1 MILAD
6 FQKKAVDDLS
16 KTFFNLWQTKN
27 YQLPLVFK
35 APTGAGKTIM
45 MADFLRTLDGN
56 YHFDDD
62 KAYIW
67 ISFGGDE
74 SYLQSK
80 EKLYKYFN
88 NGTDMTLRDKNDLS
102 LKELPKNNIFFINW
116 SKIKADKKE
125 GRVLR
130 KDCELTSGDY
140 GVFDEFIIN
149 TKSKRDLILI
159 IDEAHTETNTT
170 LANEVIDLIN
180 PRIIIKV
187 TATPKNLPNISDV
200 THHKA
205 GFIEVLEDEVIESGL
220 IKKSLIIQTEEEIK
234 AIANQ
239 NLSEDELMIELAIK
253 KRDELKKIYDEEN
266 FDINPL
272 VLIQLPS
279 DMNEKEEVTTNKK
292 LVVLNYLKQ
301 KGVLDNEVA
310 IWLSNE
316 KKNLD
321 FITLNNNEVNFM
333 LFKVAPATGWDCP
346 RASILVMFR
355 EIKSPSFHTQII
367 GRVKRMPQAKHYEN
381 EVLNKA
387 YIYTNYNKS
396 HIRDIKEAN
405 ENKLP
410 IFFTK
415 LKDEISHITLQSIYH
430 NRVDFNTLSPETM
443 WQKYMLNT
451 LDNYKSEIE
460 KKIDFEVFN
469 ISNKIVV
476 DATISSFDG
485 FIVQLKQK
493 ANETNFAFSRN
504 DIEKLYNLL
513 CFEELEKQENDSAK
527 YNPSRSWSALKKAL
541 NVWFSKTFRID
552 REKFYLIIVNDLLKN
567 DSSLKVVINEALVG
581 FRKEY
586 EIKLKEKDG
595 KELMNVTIPQ
605 NELSFTDDF
614 EELKV
619 TKNVYERF
627 FNRKKYKG
635 KENEENFIKFLETQ
649 ERIFWWHKQNDSGK
663 ENFAIEYFD
672 SQEQKKRLFYPDFL
686 IMTNENR
693 LFIVD
698 TKKGDTAKSI
708 ETKDK
713 AEALQK
719 WIKENQKNYNFEI
732 IGGIVIFE
740 HPSWKINQSK
750 IYIHNGNFVKLEFQQ
765 HFPLPNY

>member
-6 FQKKAVDDLS
+6 FQKKAVDNLTRS
-16 KTFFNLWQTKN
+16 FLTLWQTTN

-45 MADFLRTLDGN
+45 MAEFLRTLDGN

-67 ISFGGDE
+67 ISFGGDD

-116 SKIKADKKE
+116 SKIKSSTKDGK
-125 GRVLR
+125 VLR

-149 TKSKRDLILI
+149 TKNKRDLILI

-170 LANEVIDLIN
+170 LANEVVDLIN

-187 TATPKNLPNISDV
+187 TATPKNIPNSEDISDN
-200 THHKA
+200 KA
-205 GFIEVLEDEVIESGL
+205 AFVKVQEDEVINSGL
-220 IKKSLIIQTEEEIK
+220 IKKSLIIQTHEEIES
-234 AIANQ
+234 IQNQ
-239 NLSEDELMIELAIK
+239 NLSVDELMLELAIK
-253 KRDELKKIYDEEN
+253 KRDELKKIYEKEN
-266 FDINPL
+266 LDINPL
-272 VLIQLPS
+272 VLIQLPN

-292 LVVLNYLKQ
+292 LVVSNYLKQ
-301 KGVLDNEVA
+301 RGVLDEELA

-355 EIKSPSFHTQII
+355 EIKSPTFHTQII
-367 GRVKRMPQAKHYEN
+367 GRIKRMPEAKHYEN

-410 IFFTK
+410 INFTK
-415 LKDEISHITLQSIYH
+415 LKDGISQITLQSVYH

-451 LDNYKSEIE
+451 LDKYKNEIE
-460 KKIDFEVFN
+460 KKIDFNISN

-485 FIVQLKQK
+485 FMLQLKQK

-513 CFEELEKQENDSAK
+513 CFEELEKQENDTAK

-541 NVWFSKTFRID
+541 NVWFNKRFQLH
-552 REKFYLIIVNDLLKN
+552 REKFYLIIVNDLLKS
-567 DSSLKVVINEALVG
+567 DSFLKVVINEALIG

-595 KELMNVTIPQ
+595 KELVNVIIPQ
-605 NELSFTDDF
+605 KELGFTDDF
-614 EELKV
+614 EEIEV
-619 TKNVYERF
+619 YKNVYERF

-635 KENEENFIKFLETQ
+635 KENEENFIKYLEEQ
-649 ERIFWWHKQNDSGK
+649 KNILWWHKQNDNGK

-672 SQEQKKRLFYPDFL
+672 SQENKERLFYPDFL
-686 IMTNENR
+686 IMTKENK
-693 LFIVD
+693 LFILD

-719 WIKENQKNYNFEI
+719 WIKEHQNNYDFEI
-732 IGGIVIFE
+732 FGGIVIFE
-740 HPSWKINQSK
+740 HPNWKINKSEK
-750 IYIHNGNFVKLEFQQ
+750 YDYSNINIWEKMEF
-765 HFPLPNY
+765 

>member
-1 MILAD
+1 MIIAD
-6 FQKKAVDDLS
+6 FQKKAVDSLTKS
-16 KTFFNLWQTKN
+16 FLTLWQTNN
-27 YQLPLVFK
+27 YKLPLVFK
-35 APTGAGKTIM
+35 APTGSGKTIM
-45 MADFLRTLDGN
+45 MAEFLRILDGN

-67 ISFGGDE
+67 ISFGGDD

-116 SKIKADKKE
+116 SKIKSSTKDGK
-125 GRVLR
+125 VLR
-130 KDCELTSGDY
+130 KESELTSGDY
-140 GVFDEFIIN
+140 GIFDEFIIN
-149 TKSKRDLILI
+149 TKNKRDLILI
-159 IDEAHTETNTT
+159 IDEAHTETSTT
-170 LANEVIDLIN
+170 LAEEVIDLIN

-187 TATPKNLPNISDV
+187 TATPKNIPNGSDLV
-200 THHKA
+200 NHKA
-205 GFIEVLEDEVIESGL
+205 GYVEVLEDEVINSGL
-220 IKKSLIIQTEEEIK
+220 IKKSLIIQTQEEIET
-234 AIANQ
+234 IQNQ
-239 NLSEDELMIELAIK
+239 NLSEDELMVELAIK
-253 KRDELKKIYDEEN
+253 KREELQRVYKEQN
-266 FDINPL
+266 LDINPL

-301 KGVLDNEVA
+301 RGVLDEEVA

-321 FITLNNNEVNFM
+321 SITLNNSEINFM

-367 GRVKRMPQAKHYEN
+367 GRIKRMPEAKHYEN

-396 HIRDIKEAN
+396 HIRDIKDAN

-410 IFFTK
+410 IYFTK
-415 LKDEISHITLQSIYH
+415 LKDRISPITLQSVYY

-451 LDNYKSEIE
+451 LDKYKNKIE
-460 KKIDFEVFN
+460 EKIDFDVFN

-513 CFEELEKQENDSAK
+513 CFEELEKQENDTAK

-541 NVWFSKTFRID
+541 NVWFNKRLKIH

-567 DSSLKVVINEALVG
+567 DSFLKIVINEALVG

-595 KELMNVTIPQ
+595 KEIVNVTIPQ
-605 NELSFTDDF
+605 NELSFTDNF
-614 EELKV
+614 EELEV

-635 KENEENFIKFLETQ
+635 KENEEDFIKFLEVQ
-649 ERIFWWHKQNDSGK
+649 ENILWWHKQNDSGK

-672 SQEQKKRLFYPDFL
+672 SQENKERLFYPDFL
-686 IMTNENR
+686 IMTKENN

-708 ETKDK
+708 ETKNK

-719 WIKENQKNYNFEI
+719 WIRENQKNYDFGI
-732 IGGIVIFE
+732 FGGIVVFE
-740 HPSWKINQSK
+740 YPVWKINSNK
-750 IYIHNGNFVKLEFQQ
+750 IYEYKSEKFNKLIF
-765 HFPLPNY
+765 N

>member
-6 FQKKAVDDLS
+6 FQKKAVDNLT
-16 KTFFNLWQTKN
+16 KIFLTLWQTTN

-45 MADFLRTLDGN
+45 MAEFLRTLDGN

-67 ISFGGDE
+67 ISFGGDD

-80 EKLYKYFN
+80 KKLYKYFN

-116 SKIKADKKE
+116 SKIKSSTKDGK
-125 GRVLR
+125 VLR
-130 KDCELTSGDY
+130 KDCELTNGEY

-149 TKSKRDLILI
+149 TKNKRDLILI
-159 IDEAHTETNTT
+159 IDEAHTETTTT
-170 LANEVIDLIN
+170 LASEVIDLIN

-187 TATPKNLPNISDV
+187 TATPKNIPNGSDLV
-200 THHKA
+200 NNKA
-205 GFIEVLEDEVIESGL
+205 GYVEVIEDEVINSGL
-220 IKKSLIIQTEEEIK
+220 IKKSLIIQTQEEIDS
-234 AIANQ
+234 IQNQ
-239 NLSEDELMIELAIK
+239 NLNEDELMVELAIK
-253 KRDELKKIYDEEN
+253 KKEELKKNYSTQN
-266 FDINPL
+266 LDINPL

-279 DMNEKEEVTTNKK
+279 DMNEKEEVITNKK

-301 KGVLDNEVA
+301 RGVLDEEIA
-310 IWLSNE
+310 IWLSKE

-321 FITLNNNEVNFM
+321 YITINNNEVNFM

-367 GRVKRMPQAKHYEN
+367 GRVKRMPEAKHYEN

-405 ENKLP
+405 ENKIP
-410 IFFTK
+410 IHFTK
-415 LKDEISHITLQSIYH
+415 LKDEIFQVTLQSIYH

-443 WQKYMLNT
+443 WQEYMLKT
-451 LDNYKSEIE
+451 LDKYKREIE
-460 KKIDFEVFN
+460 INLDFKVTN
-469 ISNKIVV
+469 ISNKIVI
-476 DATISSFDG
+476 DATINSFDG
-485 FIVQLKQK
+485 FMVQLKQK
-493 ANETNFAFSRN
+493 AHETDFNFSRN

-513 CFEELEKQENDSAK
+513 CFEELEKQENDTAK

-541 NVWFSKTFRID
+541 NVWFNKKFQLH

-567 DSSLKVVINEALVG
+567 DSFLKVVINEALIG

-595 KELMNVTIPQ
+595 KELVNVTIPQ
-605 NELSFTDDF
+605 KELSFTDDF
-614 EELKV
+614 EEIV
-619 TKNVYERF
+619 VFKNVYERF

-635 KENEENFIKFLETQ
+635 KENEEEFINYLEKQ
-649 ERIFWWHKQNDSGK
+649 HNIFWWHKQNDSGK

-672 SQEQKKRLFYPDFL
+672 SQEQKERLFYPDFL
-686 IMTNENR
+686 IMTQDNK

-719 WIKENQKNYNFEI
+719 WILENQKFYSFEI
-732 IGGIVIFE
+732 IGGIVVCEYPNWVINRNKKYLYKENNEKLIF
-740 HPSWKINQSK
+740 
-750 IYIHNGNFVKLEFQQ
+750 
-765 HFPLPNY
+765 

>member
-6 FQKKAVDDLS
+6 FQKKAVDGLS

-45 MADFLRTLDGN
+45 MAEFLRTLDGN

-67 ISFGGDE
+67 ISFGGDD

-80 EKLYKYFN
+80 EKFYKYFN

-116 SKIKADKKE
+116 SKIKSSTKD

-130 KDCELTSGDY
+130 KDCELTNGDY

-149 TKSKRDLILI
+149 TKNKRDLILI
-159 IDEAHTETNTT
+159 IDEAHTETSTN
-170 LANEVIDLIN
+170 LAQEVIDLIN

-200 THHKA
+200 TNHKA
-205 GFIEVLEDEVIESGL
+205 GFVEVLEEEVIESGL
-220 IKKSLIIQTEEEIK
+220 IKKSLIIQTHEEIE
-234 AIANQ
+234 AMQNQ
-239 NLSEDELMIELAIK
+239 NLSEDELMVELAIK
-253 KRDELKKIYDEEN
+253 KRDELKKIYEEQN
-266 FDINPL
+266 LDINPL

-292 LVVLNYLKQ
+292 LLVLNYLKQ
-301 KGVLDNEVA
+301 KGVLDEEIA

-367 GRVKRMPQAKHYEN
+367 GRIKRMPEAKHYEN
-381 EVLNKA
+381 EILNKA

-396 HIRDIKEAN
+396 HIRDLKESS
-405 ENKLP
+405 ENKIP
-410 IFFTK
+410 IHFAK
-415 LKDEISHITLQSIYH
+415 LKDSIGQITLQSIYH

-443 WQKYMLNT
+443 WQQYMLKT
-451 LDNYKSEIE
+451 LDEHKSQIE
-460 KKIDFEVFN
+460 KNVDFKAVKIL
-469 ISNKIVV
+469 NKIVV
-476 DATISSFDG
+476 DATINSFDG
-485 FIVQLKQK
+485 FMLQLKQN
-493 ANETNFAFSRN
+493 ANETDFTFSRN

-513 CFEELEKQENDSAK
+513 CFEELEKQENNTAK

-541 NVWFSKTFRID
+541 NVWFSKRFILH
-552 REKFYLIIVNDLLKN
+552 RENFYLIIVNDLLKN
-567 DSSLKVVINEALVG
+567 DSYLKQVISKALIG
-581 FRKEY
+581 FRNEY

-595 KELMNVTIPQ
+595 KELVYVLIPQ
-605 NELSFTDDF
+605 DEISFTDDY
-614 EELKV
+614 EELNAA
-619 TKNVYERF
+619 KNVYDKF
-627 FNRKKYKG
+627 YNRKSYKG
-635 KENEENFIKFLETQ
+635 KDNEENFIKFLEDQ
-649 ERIFWWHKQNDSGK
+649 SNVFWWHKQSDSGK
-663 ENFAIEYFD
+663 ENFAVEYFD
-672 SQEQKKRLFYPDFL
+672 TQENKDRLFYPDFL
-686 IMTNENR
+686 IMTNDNK
-693 LFIVD
+693 LFILD
-698 TKKGDTAKSI
+698 TKNGDTAKSI
-708 ETKDK
+708 ETKSK

-719 WIKENQKNYNFEI
+719 WIINNQVKYDFEI
-732 IGGIVIFE
+732 MGGIVIFE
-740 HPSWKINQSK
+740 YPNWKINCKNQYIFENLLDWQSVDFLK
-750 IYIHNGNFVKLEFQQ
+750 
-765 HFPLPNY
+765 

>member
-45 MADFLRTLDGN
+45 MAEFLRTLDGN

-62 KAYIW
+62 KAYVW

-88 NGTDMTLRDKNDLS
+88 NGVDMTLRDKNDLS

-116 SKIKADKKE
+116 SKIKSSTKDGK
-125 GRVLR
+125 VLR

-187 TATPKNLPNISDV
+187 TATPKNLPNISDI

-205 GFIEVLEDEVIESGL
+205 GFIEVLEDEVINSGL
-220 IKKSLIIQTEEEIK
+220 IKKSLIIQTQEEIES
-234 AIANQ
+234 IANQ
-239 NLSEDELMIELAIK
+239 NLSEDELMVELAIK

-266 FDINPL
+266 LDINPL

-415 LKDEISHITLQSIYH
+415 LKDEVSQITLRSVYH
-430 NRVDFNTLSPETM
+430 NRVDFNTLSPENM
-443 WQKYMLNT
+443 WQQYMLNT

-485 FIVQLKQK
+485 FMVQLKQK
-493 ANETNFAFSRN
+493 ANETNFTFSRN

-513 CFEELEKQENDSAK
+513 CFEELEKQENDIAK

-541 NVWFSKTFRID
+541 NVWFNKRFQLH

-567 DSSLKVVINEALVG
+567 DSFLKIVINEALIG

-595 KELMNVTIPQ
+595 KEFVNVTIPQ
-605 NELSFTDDF
+605 KELSFTDDF

-619 TKNVYERF
+619 SKNVYERF
-627 FNRKKYKG
+627 YNRKKYKG
-635 KENEENFIKFLETQ
+635 KDNEEDFIKFLEVQ
-649 ERIFWWHKQNDSGK
+649 ENIFWWHKQNDSGK

-672 SQEQKKRLFYPDFL
+672 SQEQKERLFYPDFL
-686 IMTNENR
+686 IMTKENR

-698 TKKGDTAKSI
+698 TKKGDTAKAI

-713 AEALQK
+713 AETLQK
-719 WIKENQKNYNFEI
+719 WIKENQKNYDFEI
-732 IGGIVIFE
+732 TGGIVIFE
-740 HPSWKINQSK
+740 HPSWKINQNEKYEYSNISGWKK
-750 IYIHNGNFVKLEFQQ
+750 IEF
-765 HFPLPNY
+765 

>member
-6 FQKKAVDDLS
+6 FQKKAVDGLS

-45 MADFLRTLDGN
+45 MAEFLRTLDGN
-56 YHFDDD
+56 YHFNDD

-67 ISFGGDE
+67 ISFGGDD

-116 SKIKADKKE
+116 SKIKSSTKDGK
-125 GRVLR
+125 VLR

-140 GVFDEFIIN
+140 GIFDEFIIN
-149 TKSKRDLILI
+149 TKNKRDLILI
-159 IDEAHTETNTT
+159 IDEAHTETNTN
-170 LANEVIDLIN
+170 LAQEVIDLIN

-200 THHKA
+200 IHHKA
-205 GFIEVLEDEVIESGL
+205 GFIEVLEDEVINSGL
-220 IKKSLIIQTEEEIK
+220 IKKSLIIQTQEEIEST
-234 AIANQ
+234 Q
-239 NLSEDELMIELAIK
+239 GQDLTEDELMVELAIK
-253 KRDELKKIYDEEN
+253 KRDELKNIYKKQN
-266 FDINPL
+266 LDINPL
-272 VLIQLPS
+272 VLIQLPN

-292 LVVLNYLKQ
+292 LVVLNYLRQ
-301 KGVLDNEVA
+301 NGVIDEEIA

-333 LFKVAPATGWDCP
+333 LFKAAVATGWDCP
-346 RASILVMFR
+346 RASILVMYR
-355 EIKSPSFHTQII
+355 EIKSPSFHTQVI
-367 GRVKRMPQAKHYEN
+367 GRIKRMPEAKHYEN

-405 ENKLP
+405 ENKFP
-410 IFFTK
+410 IYFTK
-415 LKDEISHITLQSIYH
+415 LKDGISQIKLESVYH
-430 NRVDFNTLSPETM
+430 NRVDFNTLSPENM

-460 KKIDFEVFN
+460 KKIDFQVSN

-485 FIVQLKQK
+485 FMIQLKQK
-493 ANETNFAFSRN
+493 ANETNFTFSRN

-513 CFEELEKQENDSAK
+513 CFEELEKQENDTAK
-527 YNPSRSWSALKKAL
+527 YNSSRSWSALKKAL
-541 NVWFSKTFRID
+541 NVWFNKRFQLH

-567 DSSLKVVINEALVG
+567 DSFLKVVINEALIG

-595 KELMNVTIPQ
+595 KEFVNVTIPQ
-605 NELSFTDDF
+605 KEVSFTDDF

-619 TKNVYERF
+619 NKNVYERF

-635 KENEENFIKFLETQ
+635 KENEEDFIKYLENQ
-649 ERIFWWHKQNDSGK
+649 KNILWWHKQSDSGK
-663 ENFAIEYFD
+663 ENFSIEYFD
-672 SQEQKKRLFYPDFL
+672 TQEQKMRLFYPDFL
-686 IMTNENR
+686 VMTNDNK
-693 LFIVD
+693 LYIVD

-713 AEALQK
+713 AETLQQ
-719 WIKENQKNYNFEI
+719 WIKENQKNYKFKIE
-732 IGGIVIFE
+732 GGIVIYE
-740 HPSWKINQSK
+740 HPNWKINQNDKYKFNDESNWK
-750 IYIHNGNFVKLEFQQ
+750 NI
-765 HFPLPNY
+765 

>member
-1 MILAD
+1 MILSD
-6 FQKKAVDDLS
+6 FQKKAVDNLTKS
-16 KTFFNLWQTKN
+16 FLTLWQTNN

-116 SKIKADKKE
+116 SKIKSSTKDGK
-125 GRVLR
+125 VLR

-149 TKSKRDLILI
+149 TKNKRDLILI
-159 IDEAHTETNTT
+159 IDEAHTETSTT
-170 LANEVIDLIN
+170 LANEVVNLIN

-187 TATPKNLPNISDV
+187 TATPKNIPNSEDISDN
-200 THHKA
+200 KA
-205 GFIEVLEDEVIESGL
+205 GFVKVQEDEVINSGL
-220 IKKSLIIQTEEEIK
+220 IKKSLIIQTHEEIES
-234 AIANQ
+234 IQ
-239 NLSEDELMIELAIK
+239 GQDLTEDELMVELAIK
-253 KRDELKKIYDEEN
+253 KRDELKKIYAEQN
-266 FDINPL
+266 LDINPL

-301 KGVLDNEVA
+301 KGVLDEEVA

-367 GRVKRMPQAKHYEN
+367 GRVKRMPEAKHYEN
-381 EVLNKA
+381 EILNKA

-415 LKDEISHITLQSIYH
+415 LKDEVSQIILQSVYH

-443 WQKYMLNT
+443 WQEYMLKT
-451 LDNYKSEIE
+451 LDKHKSKIE
-460 KKIDFEVFN
+460 EKIDFEVSN
-469 ISNKIVV
+469 ILNKIIV

-493 ANETNFAFSRN
+493 ANETNFSFSRN

-513 CFEELEKQENDSAK
+513 CFEELEKQENDIAK

-541 NVWFSKTFRID
+541 NVWFNKRFQLH

-567 DSSLKVVINEALVG
+567 DSFLKVVINEALIG

-586 EIKLKEKDG
+586 EIKLKEKES
-595 KELMNVTIPQ
+595 KELVNAIIPQ
-605 NELSFTDDF
+605 KELSFTDDF
-614 EELKV
+614 EELEV

-635 KENEENFIKFLETQ
+635 KENEENFMKFLETQ
-649 ERIFWWHKQNDSGK
+649 ENILWWHKQSDSGK

-672 SQEQKKRLFYPDFL
+672 SQEQKERLFYPDFL
-686 IMTNENR
+686 IMTKENR
-693 LFIVD
+693 FFIVD
-698 TKKGDTAKSI
+698 SKKGDTAKSI

-719 WIKENQKNYNFEI
+719 WIKEHQNNYDFEI
-732 IGGIVIFE
+732 FGGIVMFE
-740 HPSWKINQSK
+740 HPSWKINQREEYDYSNINIWEK
-750 IYIHNGNFVKLEFQQ
+750 MEF
-765 HFPLPNY
+765 

>member
-45 MADFLRTLDGN
+45 MAEFLRTLDGN

-116 SKIKADKKE
+116 SKIKSSTKDGK
-125 GRVLR
+125 VLR

-187 TATPKNLPNISDV
+187 TATPKNIPNSEDISDN
-200 THHKA
+200 KA
-205 GFIEVLEDEVIESGL
+205 GFVKVKEDEVINSGL

-239 NLSEDELMIELAIK
+239 NLSEDELMVELAIK
-253 KRDELKKIYDEEN
+253 KRDELKKIYKEEN
-266 FDINPL
+266 LDINPL

-279 DMNEKEEVTTNKK
+279 DMNEKDEVTTNKK

-301 KGVLDNEVA
+301 KSVLDEEVA

-415 LKDEISHITLQSIYH
+415 LKDEISQITLGSIYH
-430 NRVDFNTLSPETM
+430 NRVDFNTLSPENM
-443 WQKYMLNT
+443 WQQYMLNT

-485 FIVQLKQK
+485 FMVQLKQK
-493 ANETNFAFSRN
+493 ANETDFTFSRN

-513 CFEELEKQENDSAK
+513 CFEELEKQENDIAK

-541 NVWFSKTFRID
+541 NVWFNKRFQLH

-567 DSSLKVVINEALVG
+567 DSFLKIVINEALIG

-595 KELMNVTIPQ
+595 KELVNVIIPQ
-605 NELSFTDDF
+605 KELSFTDDF

-619 TKNVYERF
+619 SKNVYERF
-627 FNRKKYKG
+627 YNRKKYKG
-635 KENEENFIKFLETQ
+635 KDNEEDFIKFLEVQ
-649 ERIFWWHKQNDSGK
+649 ENILWWHKQNDSGK

-672 SQEQKKRLFYPDFL
+672 SQEQKERLFYPDFL
-686 IMTNENR
+686 IMTNDNK
-693 LFIVD
+693 LFVVD

-713 AEALQK
+713 AETLQK
-719 WIKENQKNYNFEI
+719 WIKENQKNYDFEI

-740 HPSWKINQSK
+740 HPSWKINQNEKYEYSNISGWKK
-750 IYIHNGNFVKLEFQQ
+750 IEF
-765 HFPLPNY
+765 

>member
-6 FQKKAVDDLS
+6 FQKKAVDSLTKS
-16 KTFFNLWQTKN
+16 FLTLWQTNN

-45 MADFLRTLDGN
+45 MAEFLRTLDGN

-67 ISFGGDE
+67 ISFGGDD

-116 SKIKADKKE
+116 SKIKSSTKDGK
-125 GRVLR
+125 VLR
-130 KDCELTSGDY
+130 KESELTSGDY
-140 GVFDEFIIN
+140 GIFDEFIIN
-149 TKSKRDLILI
+149 TKNKRDLILI
-159 IDEAHTETNTT
+159 IDEAHTETSTT
-170 LANEVIDLIN
+170 LAEEVIDLIN

-187 TATPKNLPNISDV
+187 TATPKNIPNGSDLV
-200 THHKA
+200 NHKA
-205 GFIEVLEDEVIESGL
+205 GYVEVLEDEVINSGL
-220 IKKSLIIQTEEEIK
+220 IKKSLIIQTQEEIET
-234 AIANQ
+234 IQNQ
-239 NLSEDELMIELAIK
+239 NLSEDELMVELAIK
-253 KRDELKKIYDEEN
+253 KREELQRVYKEQN
-266 FDINPL
+266 LDINPL

-301 KGVLDNEVA
+301 RGVLDEEVA

-321 FITLNNNEVNFM
+321 FITSNNNEVNFM

-367 GRVKRMPQAKHYEN
+367 GRIKRMPEAKHYEN

-410 IFFTK
+410 IYFTK
-415 LKDEISHITLQSIYH
+415 LKDRISPITLQSVYY

-451 LDNYKSEIE
+451 LDKYKNKIE
-460 KKIDFEVFN
+460 EKIDFDVSN

-513 CFEELEKQENDSAK
+513 CFEELEKQENDTAK

-541 NVWFSKTFRID
+541 NVWFNKRFSLH

-567 DSSLKVVINEALVG
+567 DSFLKVVINEALIG

-595 KELMNVTIPQ
+595 KEIVNVTIPQ

-614 EELKV
+614 EELEV

-627 FNRKKYKG
+627 FNHKKYKG
-635 KENEENFIKFLETQ
+635 KENEEGFIKFLEVQ
-649 ERIFWWHKQNDSGK
+649 ENILWWHKQNDSGK

-672 SQEQKKRLFYPDFL
+672 SQENKERLFYPDFL
-686 IMTNENR
+686 IMTKENK

-708 ETKDK
+708 ETKNK
-713 AEALQK
+713 VEALQK
-719 WIKENQKNYNFEI
+719 WIRENQKNYDFGI
-732 IGGIVIFE
+732 FGGIVVFE
-740 HPSWKINQSK
+740 YPVWKINSNK
-750 IYIHNGNFVKLEFQQ
+750 IYEYKSEKFNKLIF
-765 HFPLPNY
+765 N

>member
-6 FQKKAVDDLS
+6 FQKKAVDSLTKS
-16 KTFFNLWQTKN
+16 FLTLWQTNN

-45 MADFLRTLDGN
+45 MAEFLRTLDGN

-67 ISFGGDE
+67 ISFGGDD

-116 SKIKADKKE
+116 SKIKSSTKDGK
-125 GRVLR
+125 VLR
-130 KDCELTSGDY
+130 KESELTSGDY

-149 TKSKRDLILI
+149 TKNKRDLILI
-159 IDEAHTETNTT
+159 IDEAHTETSTT
-170 LANEVIDLIN
+170 LAEEVIDLIN

-187 TATPKNLPNISDV
+187 TATPKNIPNGSDLV
-200 THHKA
+200 NHKA
-205 GFIEVLEDEVIESGL
+205 GYVEVLEDEVINSGL
-220 IKKSLIIQTEEEIK
+220 IKKSLIIQTQEEIET
-234 AIANQ
+234 IQNQ
-239 NLSEDELMIELAIK
+239 NLSEDELMVELAIK
-253 KRDELKKIYDEEN
+253 KREELQKIYKEQN

-292 LVVLNYLKQ
+292 LVVLKYLKQ
-301 KGVLDNEVA
+301 RGVLDEEVA

-321 FITLNNNEVNFM
+321 FITSNNNEVNFM

-367 GRVKRMPQAKHYEN
+367 GRIKRMPEAKHYEN

-410 IFFTK
+410 IYFTK
-415 LKDEISHITLQSIYH
+415 LKDVISQITLQSVYH

-451 LDNYKSEIE
+451 LDKYKNKIE
-460 KKIDFEVFN
+460 EKIDFDISN

-513 CFEELEKQENDSAK
+513 CFEELEKQENDTAK

-541 NVWFSKTFRID
+541 NVWFNKRLQIH

-567 DSSLKVVINEALVG
+567 DSFLKIVINEALVG

-595 KELMNVTIPQ
+595 KEIVNVTIPQ

-614 EELKV
+614 EELEV

-627 FNRKKYKG
+627 FNHKKYKG
-635 KENEENFIKFLETQ
+635 KENEEGFIKFLEVQ
-649 ERIFWWHKQNDSGK
+649 ENILWWHKQNDSGK

-672 SQEQKKRLFYPDFL
+672 SQENKERLFYPDFL
-686 IMTNENR
+686 IMTKENK

-708 ETKDK
+708 ETKNK

-719 WIKENQKNYNFEI
+719 WIRENQKNYDFGI
-732 IGGIVIFE
+732 FGGIVVFE
-740 HPSWKINQSK
+740 HPVWKINSNK
-750 IYIHNGNFVKLEFQQ
+750 IYEYKLEEFNKLI
-765 HFPLPNY
+765 FN

>member
-1 MILAD
+1 MILVD
-6 FQKKAVDDLS
+6 FQKKAVDALS
-16 KTFFNLWQTKN
+16 KKFFNLWQTKN
-27 YQLPLVFK
+27 YQLPLIFK

-45 MADFLRTLDGN
+45 MAEFLRTLDGN

-67 ISFGGDE
+67 ISFGGDD

-80 EKLYKYFN
+80 EKFYRYFN

-116 SKIKADKKE
+116 SKIKSSTKD

-130 KDCELTSGDY
+130 KDSELTNGDY

-149 TKSKRDLILI
+149 TKNKRDLILI
-159 IDEAHTETNTT
+159 IDEAHTETSTN
-170 LANEVIDLIN
+170 LAQEVIDLIN
-180 PRIIIKV
+180 PRIIVKV

-200 THHKA
+200 THLKA
-205 GFIEVLEDEVIESGL
+205 GFIEVLEDEVINSGL
-220 IKKSLIIQTEEEIK
+220 IKKSLIIQTQEEIES
-234 AIANQ
+234 IQGQ
-239 NLSEDELMIELAIK
+239 NLSEDKLMVQLAIK
-253 KRDELKKIYDEEN
+253 KRDELKKIYNEQN
-266 FDINPL
+266 LDINPL

-279 DMNEKEEVTTNKK
+279 DMNEKKEVSTNKK
-292 LVVLNYLKQ
+292 LVVLNYLKSE
-301 KGVLDNEVA
+301 GVLDEEIA

-321 FITLNNNEVNFM
+321 FVTLNNNEVNFM

-367 GRVKRMPQAKHYEN
+367 GRVKRMPEAKHYEN

-415 LKDEISHITLQSIYH
+415 LKDEISQISLQSVYH
-430 NRVDFNTLSPETM
+430 NRVDFNTLSPENM

-460 KKIDFEVFN
+460 KKIDFQVSN

-485 FIVQLKQK
+485 FMVQLKQK
-493 ANETNFAFSRN
+493 ANETNFTFSRN

-513 CFEELEKQENDSAK
+513 CFEELEKQENDIAK

-541 NVWFSKTFRID
+541 NVWFNKRFQLH

-567 DSSLKVVINEALVG
+567 DSFLKVVINEALIG

-586 EIKLKEKDG
+586 EIKLKEKEG
-595 KELMNVTIPQ
+595 KELVNVTIPQ
-605 NELSFTDDF
+605 KEVSFSDDF

-619 TKNVYERF
+619 FKNVYERYY
-627 FNRKKYKG
+627 NRKKYKG
-635 KENEENFIKFLETQ
+635 KENEEEFIEYLEKQ
-649 ERIFWWHKQNDSGK
+649 ENILWWHKQSDSGK

-672 SQEQKKRLFYPDFL
+672 SQEQKERLFYPDFL
-686 IMTNENR
+686 IMTKENR

-719 WIKENQKNYNFEI
+719 WIKENKKDYKFKI
-732 IGGIVIFE
+732 LGGIVVFQ
-740 HPSWKINQSK
+740 HPSWKINYSMKYSYLDKNCWDK
-750 IYIHNGNFVKLEFQQ
+750 INF
-765 HFPLPNY
+765 

>member
-6 FQKKAVDDLS
+6 FQKKAVDNLTKS
-16 KTFFNLWQTKN
+16 FLTLWQTTN
-27 YQLPLVFK
+27 YQQPLVFK

-45 MADFLRTLDGN
+45 MAEFLRTLDGN

-67 ISFGGDE
+67 ISFGGDD

-116 SKIKADKKE
+116 SKIKSSTKDGKI
-125 GRVLR
+125 LR
-130 KDCELTSGDY
+130 KDCELTNGDY

-149 TKSKRDLILI
+149 TKNKRDLILI

-170 LANEVIDLIN
+170 LATEVIDLIN

-187 TATPKNLPNISDV
+187 TATPKNIPNGSDLV
-200 THHKA
+200 NHKA
-205 GFIEVLEDEVIESGL
+205 GYVEVLEDEVINSGL
-220 IKKSLIIQTEEEIK
+220 IKKSLIIQTHEEIE
-234 AIANQ
+234 AIQNQ
-239 NLSEDELMIELAIK
+239 DLSEDEVMVELAIK
-253 KRDELKKIYDEEN
+253 KREELKKIYKEQN
-266 FDINPL
+266 LDINPL

-279 DMNEKEEVTTNKK
+279 DMNEKEEVITNKK
-292 LVVLNYLKQ
+292 LVVLNYLQQ
-301 KGVLDNEVA
+301 KGVLDEEVA

-367 GRVKRMPQAKHYEN
+367 GRVKRMPEAKHYEN

-396 HIRDIKEAN
+396 HIRDIKESN

-415 LKDEISHITLQSIYH
+415 LKNGISQISIKSVYH

-443 WQKYMLNT
+443 WQEYMLKT
-451 LDNYKSEIE
+451 LDRYKKDIE
-460 KKIDFEVFN
+460 NKIDFQVIN

-476 DATISSFDG
+476 DATINSFDG
-485 FIVQLKQK
+485 FMVQLKQK
-493 ANETNFAFSRN
+493 AHETDFNFSRN

-513 CFEELEKQENDSAK
+513 CFEELEKQENDTAK

-541 NVWFSKTFRID
+541 NVWFNKRFQLH
-552 REKFYLIIVNDLLKN
+552 REKFYLVIVNDLLKN
-567 DSSLKVVINEALVG
+567 DSFLKVVINEALIG

-586 EIKLKEKDG
+586 EIKLKEKDA
-595 KELMNVTIPQ
+595 KELVNVIIPQ
-605 NELSFTDDF
+605 KELSFTDDF
-614 EELKV
+614 EELEV

-635 KENEENFIKFLETQ
+635 KENEEDFIKFLEIQ
-649 ERIFWWHKQNDSGK
+649 KNIIWWHKQNDSGK
-663 ENFAIEYFD
+663 ENFAIEYYD
-672 SQEQKKRLFYPDFL
+672 SQEQKERLFYPDFL
-686 IMTNENR
+686 IMTNNNK
-693 LFIVD
+693 LYIVD
-698 TKKGDTAKSI
+698 TKKGDTAKST

-713 AEALQK
+713 AESLQK
-719 WIKENQKNYNFEI
+719 WILENQKDYNFEI
-732 IGGIVIFE
+732 IGGIVICE
-740 HPSWKINQSK
+740 YPNWVINRNQ
-750 IYIHNGNFVKLEFQQ
+750 IYQYKENHEKLIF
-765 HFPLPNY
+765 

>member
-1 MILAD
+1 MILVD
-6 FQKKAVDDLS
+6 FQKKAVDNLTKS
-16 KTFFNLWQTKN
+16 FLTLWQTTN

-45 MADFLRTLDGN
+45 MAEFLRTLDGN
-56 YHFDDD
+56 YHFNDD

-116 SKIKADKKE
+116 SKIKSSTKDGK
-125 GRVLR
+125 VLR

-140 GVFDEFIIN
+140 GVFDEFIIK
-149 TKSKRDLILI
+149 TKNKRDLILI

-205 GFIEVLEDEVIESGL
+205 GFIEVLEDEVINSGL
-220 IKKSLIIQTEEEIK
+220 IKKSLIIQTQEEIE
-234 AIANQ
+234 AIQNQ
-239 NLSEDELMIELAIK
+239 NLSEDGLMIELAIK
-253 KRDELKKIYDEEN
+253 KRDELKKIYKEQN
-266 FDINPL
+266 LDINPL

-292 LVVLNYLKQ
+292 LAVLNYLKQ
-301 KGVLDNEVA
+301 KGVLDEEVA

-316 KKNLD
+316 KKNLN

-367 GRVKRMPQAKHYEN
+367 GRVKRMPEAKHYEN
-381 EVLNKA
+381 EILNKA

-405 ENKLP
+405 ENKFP
-410 IFFTK
+410 IYFTK
-415 LKDEISHITLQSIYH
+415 LKDEISQITLKSVYH

-443 WQKYMLNT
+443 WQQFMLKT
-451 LDNYKSEIE
+451 LDKYKSKIE
-460 KKIDFEVFN
+460 QKLDFEVFN

-485 FIVQLKQK
+485 FMVQLKQK
-493 ANETNFAFSRN
+493 ANETNFSFSRN

-513 CFEELEKQENDSAK
+513 CFEELEKQENDTAK

-541 NVWFSKTFRID
+541 NVWFNKRFALH

-567 DSSLKVVINEALVG
+567 DSFLKVVINEALIG

-586 EIKLKEKDG
+586 EISLKEKDG
-595 KELMNVTIPQ
+595 REFVNVIIPQKELG
-605 NELSFTDDF
+605 FTDDF

-619 TKNVYERF
+619 SKNVYEKF

-635 KENEENFIKFLETQ
+635 KENEEDFIKFLETQ
-649 ERIFWWHKQNDSGK
+649 ENILWWHKQNDSGK
-663 ENFAIEYFD
+663 ENFAVEYFD
-672 SQEQKKRLFYPDFL
+672 SQENKERLFYPDFL
-686 IMTNENR
+686 IMTKENR

-698 TKKGDTAKSI
+698 TKKGETAKSI

-713 AEALQK
+713 ADALQK
-719 WIKENQKNYNFEI
+719 WIRENKKDYKFEI
-732 IGGIVIFE
+732 SGGIVVSE
-740 HPSWKINQSK
+740 HPSWKINKNNKYDYSNTRNWEK
-750 IYIHNGNFVKLEFQQ
+750 IIF
-765 HFPLPNY
+765 